1 MRDLLSTCFLSL
13 RFELFHVLVELY
25 IYIANKICED
35 DFLRPLLCACFRTLR
50 LFTLHLFVLHY
61 VTLHYVTLH
70 LVHLIT
76 VMWLERREEMK
87 GTARSLFFFFNFEKR
102 FLCCTLYMDELYT
115 CGGCGERRRRR
126 RVLWAVEVC
135 SFHFLIII

>member
-1 MRDLLSTCFLSL
+1 MDVSLYKVYEMRDLLSTCFLSL

-87 GTARSLFFFFNFEKR
+87 GTARSLFFFFKFRET
-102 FLCCTLYMDELYT
+102 FFVLYT
-115 CGGCGERRRRR
+115 VYG
-126 RVLWAVEVC
+126 
-135 SFHFLIII
+135 